1 MIGLTE
7 TEKRTKKFD
16 INDDVVL
23 GCFNIVDIFK
33 KEFLTLY
40 N

>member
-1 MIGLTE
+1 MMILIE

-23 GCFNIVDIFK
+23 G
-33 KEFLTLY
+33 
-40 N
+40 